1 MRDNFLGD
9 ARPRGFNSGLPGGV
23 DSLTPLDTFL
33 GEGELE
39 YVSISLIP

>member
-1 MRDNFLGD
+1 MRGSFLGD

-23 DSLTPLDTFL
+23 DNLTPLDTFL

-39 YVSISLIP
+39 YISIFLIL